1 MRMPASHRLEVRVTA
16 SQAGAFRLARQGLAS
31 GAAALPLVDVVRASG
46 GIQAQVMSAAEMSIW
61 TRRRATSRADIQKA
75 LWETRDLVRTSAMRL
90 TLHVIPADDLPV
102 YISAIKDTAAATL
115 ARWHARVGA
124 TPRHVVALIDTV
136 VASLDD
142 GEPMTQQELIARAK
156 KKAGAGVRAWLD
168 HAWSAVSPAV
178 IEGLI
183 VYGPPRGSAATFV
196 RTDKW
201 LGRQKPVDGETA
213 RVELLRRFLAAFGPA
228 TPHDFAKW
236 SGLKT
241 SEARRLVGAA
251 GDVLAGVSVDG
262 APGWILRE
270 DVAAL
275 ERSRLDPG
283 AVRLLGAFDSLLL
296 AHATKEQLV
305 APRFYKRVYRPQ
317 GWISP
322 VVLRG
327 GTIVGVWFS
336 ETIGRRATIR
346 VELFGSGSAAL
357 RRAIDEEAEAIGAFL
372 GTPCQVR
379 FRARG

>member
-1 MRMPASHRLEVRVTA
+1 MRVTA

-168 HAWSAVSPAV
+168 HAWSAVRPAV

>member
-1 MRMPASHRLEVRVTA
+1 MSMAASHRLDFRVTA

-31 GAAALPLVDVVRASG
+31 IAATAPLVDVVRASG
-46 GIQAQVMSAAEMSIW
+46 GIQAQVMSAAEMAMW
-61 TRRRATSRADIQKA
+61 TRRRATSRADIQNA
-75 LWETRDLVRTSAMRL
+75 LWERRDIVRTSAMRL
-90 TLHVIPADDLPV
+90 TLHVIAADDLPV
-102 YISAIKDTAAATL
+102 YISAIKDMASATL

-124 TPRHVVALIDTV
+124 TPRHVEALIATV
-136 VASLDD
+136 VASLDA

-156 KKAGAGVRAWLD
+156 KKAGAGMRAWLD
-168 HAWSAVSPAV
+168 HAWSAVRPAV

-201 LGRQKPVDGETA
+201 LGRQKTIDGDTA
-213 RVELLRRFLAAFGPA
+213 RGELLRRFLAAFGPA

-241 SEARRLVGAA
+241 SDARRLVAAA
-251 GDVLAGVSVDG
+251 GDALAAVSVDG

-275 ERSRLDPG
+275 DRSRLDPD
-283 AVRLLGAFDSLLL
+283 AVRLLGAFDSFLL

-305 APRFYKRVYRPQ
+305 APPFYKRVYRPQ

-327 GTIVGVWFS
+327 ATIVGVWFS
-336 ETIGRRATIR
+336 ETSGGQAAIR
-346 VELFGSGSAAL
+346 VELFKRGSAAL
-357 RRAIDEEAEAIGAFL
+357 RRAIEREADAIGAFL
-372 GTPCQVR
+372 GTACQVR
-379 FRARG
+379 FSAPG